1 MPLDKVLDQP
11 AFQPQAAEPP
21 RRSAALRRIKWVII
35 GVVAFIEIL
44 FDFVIEPWLRATPFE
59 ENAER
64 FIGLGETL
72 AIVSVIWVVFQHIQR
87 LERSLAERQ
96 AQQASLYEA
105 ARQWDG
111 QLEALHAASVA
122 MGREGTYPQVL
133 GRIAALAAQLSRA
146 KYCALAELDEQQNV
160 VEFVTYG
167 VPEEAREAIGK
178 LPTHRGLL
186 ARLSGTTSLRID
198 DVTDDPAFSGFP
210 QGHPTFRA
218 FLGVPIRWEGEL
230 LGHLYL
236 GGHEGEVPFDQPEER
251 LLEMFAMQS
260 AVAIARERIAR
271 KYAHDV
277 RDSERRQIAMELH
290 DRALQGLYALGIQLE
305 RARRRGLRA
314 LTDTMSVDLAIE
326 AVQRSMQ
333 AIRGILDAIERGAQD
348 GPTPAIFG
356 AAEQVARLY
365 GMQVRWQG
373 REIVA
378 CIPDALVSDLA
389 MSIQEAASNAARHGQ
404 ATMVQVELDRRDGA
418 LCLAIR
424 DNGRGFDPQA
434 VPHGH
439 GLSTLHQRISDLG
452 GRVTLSRSPSGGA
465 VLDICIPLPPGA

>member
-1 MPLDKVLDQP
+1 MPPGKVPDQP
-11 AFQPQAAEPP
+11 AVPPQAAEPP
-21 RRSAALRRIKWVII
+21 RRSAALRRIKWVI
-35 GVVAFIEIL
+35 VSTVAAIEIL
-44 FDFVIEPWLRATPFE
+44 FDFVIEPWLRTTPLE
-59 ENAER
+59 ENIER
-64 FIGLGETL
+64 LLGIGETL
-72 AIVSVIWVVFQHIQR
+72 AIASVIWVVFGHIQR
-87 LERSLAERQ
+87 LERSLADRQ
-96 AQQASLYEA
+96 EQLARLYDA
-105 ARQWDG
+105 AKEWDG

-122 MGREGTYPQVL
+122 MAREGTYPQIL

-167 VPEEAREAIGK
+167 VPDEAREIIGQ

-198 DVTDDPAFSGFP
+198 NVTEDSTFSGFP
-210 QGHPTFRA
+210 HGHPTFRA

-236 GGHEGEVPFDQPEER
+236 GGHEGEVPFDQPEEQ
-251 LLEMFAMQS
+251 LLEMFAVQS

-271 KYAHDV
+271 KYARDV

-348 GPTPAIFG
+348 GPAPAILG

-365 GMQVRWQG
+365 GMQVSWQG
-373 REIVA
+373 GEIA
-378 CIPDALVSDLA
+378 ARIPDALVSDVA
-389 MSIQEAASNAARHGQ
+389 TSIQEAASNAGRHGR
-404 ATMVQVELDRRDGA
+404 ATKVHVELDCRDEV
-418 LCLAIR
+418 LFLSIR

-434 VPHGH
+434 VRQGH
-439 GLSTLHQRISDLG
+439 GLSTLHQRIAALG
-452 GRVTLSRSPSGGA
+452 GRVELSCGPSGGA
-465 VLDICIPLPPGA
+465 VLDICIPLPRAT